1 MPLVIDH
8 TTRLMA
14 SGEEIMTGAPSEV
27 GQDARVRELD
37 FGKEKRGLDQSR

>member
-27 GQDARVRELD
+27 GQDARVRELY

>member
-8 TTRLMA
+8 TTRLTA
-14 SGEEIMTGAPSEV
+14 SGKEIMTGAPSEV
-27 GQDARVRELD
+27 GQDTRVRGLY